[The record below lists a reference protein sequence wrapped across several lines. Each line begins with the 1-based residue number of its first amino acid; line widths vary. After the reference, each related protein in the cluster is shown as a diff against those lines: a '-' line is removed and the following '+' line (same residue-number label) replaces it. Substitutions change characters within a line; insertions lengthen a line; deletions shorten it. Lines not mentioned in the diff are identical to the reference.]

1 MNSAIRQQLSPFEDE
16 RWLAEQWL
24 INAAGILPDSSID
37 NLLMFAYAQKGV
49 LHDGVTLEIDRDEAN
64 GGEKPFVKYKIK
76 LDTTASIGWSAIKK
90 AEKLKSP
97 IMRKLVLLG
106 LARGGAP
113 YQLVETIKGLAQAY
127 LPKKYRVEVE
137 ILE

>member
-37 NLLMFAYAQKGV
+37 NLLMFAYMQKGV
-49 LHDGVTLEIDRDEAN
+49 LPNGVTLEIDRDEAN
-64 GGEKPFVKYKIK
+64 GGANPSVTYKLK
-76 LDTTASIGWSAIKK
+76 LDATGSLGWHALKR
-90 AEKLKSP
+90 AEKIKSP
-97 IMRKLVLLG
+97 ILRKLTILG
-106 LARGGAP
+106 LTKGGAP
-113 YQLVETIKGLAQAY
+113 YQLREVIQGLAQSY
-127 LPKKYRVEVE
+127 LPKKYRIEVV